1 MIRGFYTAVAGLI
14 SGTTRQAVIADNIA
28 NLNTPGFKASR
39 TAQSDFELEL
49 IRSAGGPLGPL
60 ATAAVPVGPTLNPAP
75 GMLETTGVATD
86 LAVDGDGLFV
96 VQSAAGIAYTRAGNF
111 VVDAAGT
118 LTTQTGE
125 PVLGTDGRPIVV
137 PGGASAFSVGPDG
150 TVISVGPDG
159 TVGGTLGATGQRI
172 ALVGWPPGGLE
183 RRGGTLFG
191 SPGGAGAP
199 LGPAPG
205 IAATSTIRQGALE
218 RSNVDLATSMTELV
232 GNQRSLALNARALSI
247 QYETLGE
254 AAQLGRLR

>member
-14 SGTTRQAVIADNIA
+14 SNTARQAVIADNIA
-28 NLNTPGFKASR
+28 NVNTPGFKASR

-150 TVISVGPDG
+150 TV
-159 TVGGTLGATGQRI
+159 GGTLGATGQRI

-191 SPGGAGAP
+191 SPGGGGAP
-199 LGPAPG
+199 LGPAPVPAPG
-205 IAATSTIRQGALE
+205 IAAPSTIRQGALE